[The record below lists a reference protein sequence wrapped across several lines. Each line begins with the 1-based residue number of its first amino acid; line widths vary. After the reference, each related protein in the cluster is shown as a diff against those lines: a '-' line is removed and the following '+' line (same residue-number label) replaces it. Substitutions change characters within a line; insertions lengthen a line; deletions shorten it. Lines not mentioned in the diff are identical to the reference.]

1 MTHSEIL
8 AEIAEVRAEART
20 VAEELAQLIQALRR
34 KLEQSQS

>member
-20 VAEELAQLIQALRR
+20 VAEELAQLCDDLRR
-34 KLEQSQS
+34 KLDQQQS